1 GLRPLAGLTAVD
13 VGCGAGLLSEPLAR
27 MGATVTGIDAS
38 GESLAAARRHATEA
52 GLAIGY
58 RQATA
63 ADLRAEGARFDLVT
77 CMEVIEHVPD
87 QPGLIADCVALA
99 RPGGAVAL
107 STLNRSA

>member
-1 GLRPLAGLTAVD
+1 
-13 VGCGAGLLSEPLAR
+13 
-27 MGATVTGIDAS
+27 
-38 GESLAAARRHATEA
+38 AAARRHATEA

-107 STLNRSA
+107 STLNRSAAALLLAVLGAEYVLRWLPRGTHDWRRFVRPAELMR